1 MNLCINDFEGPLD
14 LLLHLVKTAK
24 MDIYEIDTKYIIDKY
39 LEFINSLPQNDLDEA
54 SEYLV
59 MASELIHLKSRLL
72 LNIKDDNNEDEE
84 FSINSEEDLKNKL
97 IEYEKYQNVTNIF
110 KDLEEK
116 RNEFFTKVP
125 ENLSDYKDSKQKL
138 DGQLDPTILQQA
150 LLELQ
155 KRMFYQKPLN
165 TRITHKEI
173 SIEERKN
180 YIRDFLAVRKKIKFI
195 DLFEDYNKDMIVATF
210 LSILDLCKNSE
221 IKLEQNEVFGD
232 IFIEKVN
239 NE

>member
-84 FSINSEEDLKNKL
+84 FSINSEEDIKNKL

-125 ENLSDYKDSKQKL
+125 ENLSDYKDSEQKL

-221 IKLEQNEVFGD
+221 IKLEQNEIFGD

>member
-125 ENLSDYKDSKQKL
+125 ENLSDYKDSEQKL

>member
-221 IKLEQNEVFGD
+221 IKLEQNEIFGD

>member
-1 MNLCINDFEGPLD
+1 
-14 LLLHLVKTAK
+14 
-24 MDIYEIDTKYIIDKY
+24 
-39 LEFINSLPQNDLDEA
+39 
-54 SEYLV
+54 
-59 MASELIHLKSRLL
+59 
-72 LNIKDDNNEDEE
+72 
-84 FSINSEEDLKNKL
+84 
-97 IEYEKYQNVTNIF
+97 
-110 KDLEEK
+110 
-116 RNEFFTKVP
+116 
-125 ENLSDYKDSKQKL
+125 
-138 DGQLDPTILQQA
+138 
-150 LLELQ
+150 
-155 KRMFYQKPLN
+155 MFYQKPLN

-221 IKLEQNEVFGD
+221 IKLEQNEIFGD

>member
-125 ENLSDYKDSKQKL
+125 ENLSDYKDSEQKL

-221 IKLEQNEVFGD
+221 IKLEQNEIFGD

>member
-14 LLLHLVKTAK
+14 LLLHLVRTAK

-72 LNIKDDNNEDEE
+72 LNIPDDSNENDE
-84 FSINSEEDLKNKL
+84 FVINSEEDLKNKL

-125 ENLSDYKDSKQKL
+125 ENINEYKDYHRKL
-138 DGQLDPTILQQA
+138 EGQLDPNILQQA
-150 LLELQ
+150 FIELQ

-173 SIEERKN
+173 SIEERKQ
-180 YIRDFLAVRKKIKFI
+180 YIRDFLNVRKKVRFME
-195 DLFEDYNKDMIVATF
+195 LFEDYNKDIIVATF
-210 LSILDLCKNSE
+210 LSLLDLCKN
-221 IKLEQNEVFGD
+221 NEVNIDQREIFGD

>member
-125 ENLSDYKDSKQKL
+125 ENLSDYKDSEQKL

-150 LLELQ
+150 LS
-155 KRMFYQKPLN
+155 K
-165 TRITHKEI
+165 TT
-173 SIEERKN
+173 
-180 YIRDFLAVRKKIKFI
+180 
-195 DLFEDYNKDMIVATF
+195 
-210 LSILDLCKNSE
+210 
-221 IKLEQNEVFGD
+221 
-232 IFIEKVN
+232 
-239 NE
+239 